1 MTDELTDAQSHQVD
15 TMHNAA
21 YNAVASILEPLDI
34 EVKWDME
41 WIGPLCDEI
50 ASSIEQYL
58 NVPEA
63 FVYPFVG
70 AQDNDVDGNYNET
83 TIHFWECGCA
93 GTKEHPYSY
102 VHPKTETVCKVC
114 GADYEKAPQDYP
126 DAMIGEVIKML
137 ARGE

>member
-15 TMHNAA
+15 VMHNAA
-21 YNAVASILEPLDI
+21 YSAVESILEPLDI

-58 NVPEA
+58 HVPEA
-63 FVYPFVG
+63 FVYPFIG
-70 AQDNDVDGNYNET
+70 AQDEDVDENYNET
-83 TIHFWECGCA
+83 TPYFWDCNCEKNYIHSKMFTQCS
-93 GTKEHPYSY
+93 K
-102 VHPKTETVCKVC
+102 C
-114 GADYEKAPQDYP
+114 GARRDDAGQP
-126 DAMIGEVIKML
+126 DAFVGEVIKML